1 LDGFPEERWLGHFR
15 KLPSTHLLE
24 LLVLLSNRRIS
35 LVLLTFIFLISTCAP
50 SLLHLG
56 RPANVCLDDDDAGMA
71 TILS

>member
-1 LDGFPEERWLGHFR
+1 MCSCSIFFCLLMIETLDGLG
-15 KLPSTHLLE
+15 SDLL
-24 LLVLLSNRRIS
+24 L
-35 LVLLTFIFLISTCAP
+35 LLTFIFLISTCAP